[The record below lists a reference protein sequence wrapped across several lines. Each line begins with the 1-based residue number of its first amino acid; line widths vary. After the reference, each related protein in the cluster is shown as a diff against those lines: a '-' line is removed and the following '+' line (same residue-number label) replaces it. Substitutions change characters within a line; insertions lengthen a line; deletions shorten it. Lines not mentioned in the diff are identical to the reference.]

1 MMEIVFDEKKMK
13 KFIERD
19 LLLKKMYE
27 GLGGD
32 KCALKAVF
40 HSEVLG
46 DSVMEEI
53 YQEL

>member
-1 MMEIVFDEKKMK
+1 MEIVFDEKKMK

-32 KCALKAVF
+32 KRALKAVF